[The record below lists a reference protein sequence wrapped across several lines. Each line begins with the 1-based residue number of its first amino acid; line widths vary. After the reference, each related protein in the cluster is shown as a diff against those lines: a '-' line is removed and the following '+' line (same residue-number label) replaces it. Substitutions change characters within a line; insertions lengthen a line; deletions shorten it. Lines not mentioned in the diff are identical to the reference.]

1 MKQIVALFAALLM
14 AVTTSFPTYG
24 RLPVAFGADKGIIRK
39 RLFDADWQFSQDS
52 TTWRTV
58 NLPHDWSIEGDFDKD
73 APAGHDGAYLPTGK
87 GWYRKQFKV
96 ESLEFREKKLRLYF
110 EGVYMNAEVY
120 VNGRQTESHQASLN
134 GRGAKDEGKA
144 NGQKAGGHPY
154 GYSSFFVDITP
165 YAMIGQNEVEVR
177 VDNSHQKNCRWYSG
191 SGIYRHV
198 WLLTTP
204 KRYIDE
210 WSVNVATPNIH
221 TVEIKAEV
229 VMEDGSRKPIEKTIH
244 VENPHLWSP
253 EDPYLYHTTIEAEG
267 DVVPVTYGIRTIEY
281 SAEKG
286 LLLNGQ
292 PIVLN
297 GGCVH
302 HDNGILGA
310 RAFDAAEYRR
320 VRLLKEAGF
329 NAIRTSHNPP
339 SETFLRACD
348 ELGLLVIDEAFDGW
362 RDKKNTYDYSTLI
375 DKWWQEDIKA
385 MVLRDRNHP
394 SVFCWSTGNE
404 VIERKKIEVVKTAH
418 NLNTLCR
425 QLDPQKRPVTSALCA
440 WDPEW
445 DIYDPLAA
453 EHDIVGYNYMIHKS
467 QSDHERV
474 PTRVMVQTESYSR
487 DTWRNYRKVQD
498 EPWVIGDFVWTAIDY
513 LGESGIGRW
522 YYEGEPAK
530 EPWEAPMFPNHAAY
544 CGDIDLTGQRKPIS
558 HYRSMLWNSLTP
570 NPSPK
575 GEGSIYMAVRE
586 PDGYYGKIKTTMWSV
601 WPTYESWTWP
611 GHEGKNIDVEVYSHE
626 PKVRLYL
633 NDQLIGEK
641 EVAQGMATFTLPYQP
656 GTLRAERLRERQ
668 RVGASAG
675 MGDGTSGMAGEETV
689 ALQTADEAKVIRLT
703 ADRTTLK
710 ADGQDLAFITV
721 ELTDAQGILNPLAA
735 NELTATV
742 SGSATL
748 IGFGN
753 ADIKDCDRYTDST
766 HKAWKGRALLVVRSI
781 GKKGKATITVQG
793 KGLKTA
799 RVNLS
804 FSSSF

>member
-14 AVTTSFPTYG
+14 AVTASGARSVHRDVFP
-24 RLPVAFGADKGIIRK
+24 RKNEGIARK
-39 RLFDADWQFSQDS
+39 QLFDADWQFSQDS
-52 TTWRTV
+52 TKWRTV

-73 APAGHDGAYLPTGK
+73 APSGNDGAYLPTGK
-87 GWYRKQFKV
+87 GWYRKQFRV
-96 ESLEFREKKLRLYF
+96 ESLEFQDKKLRLYF

-120 VNGRQTESHQASLN
+120 V
-134 GRGAKDEGKA
+134 

-165 YAMIGQNEVEVR
+165 YEKIGQNEVEVR
-177 VDNSHQKNCRWYSG
+177 VDNSQQKNCRWYSG

-198 WLLTTP
+198 WLLTTG

-210 WSVNVATPNIH
+210 WSVSVANPDIH
-221 TVEIKAEV
+221 TVEIKADV
-229 VMEDGSRKPIEKTIH
+229 VMEDGTRKPIEKTIH

-253 EDPYLYHTTIEAEG
+253 DDPYLYHTTIEAEG

-286 LLLNGQ
+286 LLLNGK

-302 HDNGILGA
+302 HDNGIIGA
-310 RAFDAAEYRR
+310 AAFDAAEYRR

-362 RDKKNTYDYSTLI
+362 RDKKNDYDYSTLI
-375 DKWWQEDIKA
+375 DQWWQEDIKA

-440 WDPEW
+440 WDNDW

-467 QSDHERV
+467 QGDHERV
-474 PTRVMVQTESYSR
+474 PSRVMVQTESYPR
-487 DTWRNYRKVQD
+487 DAWQNYRKVMD

-513 LGESGIGRW
+513 LGESGIGRS
-522 YYEGEPAK
+522 YYEGEPAG
-530 EPWEAPMFPNHAAY
+530 EHWQGSMFPNHAAY

-558 HYRSMLWNSLTP
+558 HYREMLWRKTVDMPEHEWKDGQLSSTP
-570 NPSPK
+570 IEDD
-575 GEGSIYMAVRE
+575 GLYMAVRE

-611 GHEGKNIDVEVYSHE
+611 GHEGKNIDVE
-626 PKVRLYL
+626 LYTKDPQVKLFL
-633 NDQLIGEK
+633 NDKLIDTKNVSQDTEFK
-641 EVAQGMATFTLPYQP
+641 AVFTVPYEA
-656 GTLRAERLRERQ
+656 GTLRAQTCWGRIKTL
-668 RVGASAG
+668 S
-675 MGDGTSGMAGEETV
+675 
-689 ALQTADEAKVIRLT
+689 TADEAKTIRLT

-721 ELTDAQGILNPLAA
+721 ELTDGNGIVNLTAN
-735 NELTATV
+735 NELTASV
-742 SGSATL
+742 SGPATL

-766 HKAWKGRALLVVRSI
+766 HKAWKGRALLVVRST
-781 GKKGKATITVQG
+781 GKKGRAAITLQG
-793 KGLKTA
+793 KGLKAA
-799 RVNLS
+799 RINLS
-804 FSSSF
+804 FNN

>member
-1 MKQIVALFAALLM
+1 MRKRMKQIVALFAALLM
-14 AVTTSFPTYG
+14 AVST
-24 RLPVAFGADKGIIRK
+24 LGARQGIVRK
-39 RLFDADWQFSQDS
+39 HLFDADWQFSRDS
-52 TTWRTV
+52 IKWRTV

-87 GWYRKQFKV
+87 GWYSKKFKV
-96 ESLEFREKKLRLYF
+96 LEGSSVPSGRAESSEFNDKKLRLYF

-120 VNGRQTESHQASLN
+120 V
-134 GRGAKDEGKA
+134 

-165 YAMIGQNEVEVR
+165 YLKFKNSKIKELKNEELNEVVVK
-177 VDNSHQKNCRWYSG
+177 VDNSQQKNCRWYSG

-204 KRYIDE
+204 RRYIDE
-210 WSVNVATPNIH
+210 WSVSVTTPDIH

-229 VMEDGSRKPIEKTIH
+229 VMEDGTRKPIEKTIH

-253 EDPYLYHTTIEAEG
+253 EDPFLYHTTIEAEG
-267 DVVPVTYGIRTIEY
+267 DVVPVTYGIRTIDY

-286 LLLNGQ
+286 LLLNGK

-310 RAFDAAEYRR
+310 AAFDAAEYRR

-329 NAIRTSHNPP
+329 NAVRTSHNPP

-362 RDKKNTYDYSTLI
+362 REKKNDYDYSTLI
-375 DKWWQEDIKA
+375 DQWWQEDIKA

-474 PTRVMVQTESYSR
+474 PTRVMVQTESYPR
-487 DTWRNYRKVQD
+487 DAWQNYRKVMD

-522 YYEGEPAK
+522 YYDGEPAG
-530 EPWEAPMFPNHAAY
+530 EPWQSPMFPNHAAY

-558 HYRSMLWNSLTP
+558 HYRSMLYNMD
-570 NPSPK
+570 
-575 GEGSIYMAVRE
+575 GERLRVGDGTSGMQLYMAVRE

-611 GHEGKNIDVEVYSHE
+611 GHEGKNIDVEVYSHY

-633 NDQLIGEK
+633 NDQLVGEK
-641 EVAQGMATFTLPYQP
+641 ETSECKAVFTLPYQP
-656 GTLRAERLRERQ
+656 GTLRAEAALPPTGEKATGRRATLGNAGR
-668 RVGASAG
+668 GAI
-675 MGDGTSGMAGEETV
+675 T
-689 ALQTADEAKVIRLT
+689 LQTADEAKTIRLT

-721 ELTDAQGILNPLAA
+721 ELTDAGGIVNPTAN
-735 NELTATV
+735 NELTASV
-742 SGSATL
+742 SGPATL

-753 ADIKDCDRYTDST
+753 ADIKDSDRYTDST
-766 HKAWKGRALLVVRSI
+766 HKAWKGRALLVVRST
-781 GKKGKATITVQG
+781 GKKGRATITLQG

-804 FSSSF
+804 FQ

>member
-1 MKQIVALFAALLM
+1 MKKFVSLCAALLM
-14 AVTTSFPTYG
+14 AVT
-24 RLPVAFGADKGIIRK
+24 AFGANHGITRK
-39 RLFDADWQFSQDS
+39 QLFDANWQFSQDS
-52 TTWRTV
+52 TRWRMV
-58 NLPHDWSIEGDFDKD
+58 NLPHDWSIECDFDKD
-73 APAGHDGAYLPTGK
+73 TPSGHDGAYLPTGK
-87 GWYRKQFKV
+87 GWYRKTFTLGKNLQDKTM
-96 ESLEFREKKLRLYF
+96 RLYF

-120 VNGRQTESHQASLN
+120 VNGHR
-134 GRGAKDEGKA
+134 
-144 NGQKAGGHPY
+144 AGGHPY
-154 GYSSFFVDITP
+154 GYSSFFADVTP
-165 YAMIGQNEVEVR
+165 YVKMGQNEVEVR
-177 VDNSHQKNCRWYSG
+177 VDNSQQKNCRWYSG

-198 WLLTTP
+198 WLLTTG

-210 WSVNVATPNIH
+210 WSVSVATPDIH
-221 TVEIKAEV
+221 HVKINAEV
-229 VMEDGSRKPIEKTIH
+229 VMEDGSRKPISKNID
-244 VENPHLWSP
+244 VEQPRLWSP
-253 EDPYLYHTTIEAEG
+253 ENPYLYHTTIEAEG

-286 LLLNGQ
+286 LLLNGR
-292 PIVLN
+292 PILLN

-310 RAFDAAEYRR
+310 AAFDAAEYRR

-339 SETFLRACD
+339 SETFLKACD

-362 RDKKNTYDYSTLI
+362 RDKKNEYDYSMLI
-375 DKWWQEDIKA
+375 DQWWQEDIKA
-385 MVLRDRNHP
+385 MILRDRNHP

-418 NLNTLCR
+418 NLNTLCH

-474 PTRVMVQTESYSR
+474 PDRVMMQTESYSR

-530 EPWEAPMFPNHAAY
+530 ESWEGPMFPNHAAY
-544 CGDIDLTGQRKPIS
+544 CGDIDLVGHRKPIS
-558 HYRSMLWNSLTP
+558 HYRSMLWNQD
-570 NPSPK
+570 
-575 GEGSIYMAVRE
+575 GEQLYMAVRE

-611 GHEGKNIDVEVYSHE
+611 GHEDKNIDVEVYSHY
-626 PKVRLYL
+626 PKVSLYL
-633 NDQLIGEK
+633 NNRLVGEK
-641 EVAQGMATFTLPYQP
+641 EVTQGMATFTLPYQF
-656 GTLRAERLRERQ
+656 GVLRAE
-668 RVGASAG
+668 AG
-675 MGDGTSGMAGEETV
+675 GKNVT
-689 ALQTADEAKVIRLT
+689 LQTAGEAEAIRLT
-703 ADRTTLK
+703 TDRTTLK

-721 ELTDAQGILNPLAA
+721 ELTDAHGILNPISS
-735 NELTATV
+735 NELTACV

-753 ADIKDCDRYTDST
+753 ADIKDCDRYTDNT
-766 HKAWKGRALLVVRSI
+766 HKAWKGRALLVVRST
-781 GKKGKATITVQG
+781 GKKGKATISVQG
-793 KGLKTA
+793 KSLKTA
-799 RVNLS
+799 HVNLT
-804 FSSSF
+804 FDHIK

>member
-1 MKQIVALFAALLM
+1 MKRIATIFASLL
-14 AVTTSFPTYG
+14 AITAQAQTKT
-24 RLPVAFGADKGIIRK
+24 
-39 RLFDADWQFSQDS
+39 LFDSDWQF
-52 TTWRTV
+52 TRNGKTINV

-87 GWYRKQFKV
+87 GVYSKKFKV
-96 ESLEFREKKLRLYF
+96 ESGELKDKKLRLYF

-120 VNGRQTESHQASLN
+120 V
-134 GRGAKDEGKA
+134 

-165 YAMIGQNEVEVR
+165 YAKIGQNEVEVR
-177 VDNSHQKNCRWYSG
+177 VDNSQQKNCRWYSG

-198 WLLTTP
+198 WLLTTG

-210 WSVNVATPNIH
+210 WSVNVATPDIH

-229 VMEDGSRKPIEKTIH
+229 VMEDGTRKPIEKTIH

-253 EDPYLYHTTIEAEG
+253 EDPYLYHTTIEADG

-286 LLLNGQ
+286 LLLNGK

-310 RAFDAAEYRR
+310 AAFDAAEYRR

-375 DKWWQEDIKA
+375 DQWWQEDIKA

-394 SVFCWSTGNE
+394 CVFCWSIGNE

-418 NLNTLCR
+418 NLATLCR
-425 QLDPQKRPVTSALCA
+425 QLDPQHRPVTSALCA

-474 PTRVMVQTESYSR
+474 PSRVMVQTESYSR

-498 EPWVIGDFVWTAIDY
+498 EPWVIGDFVWTAMDY

-544 CGDIDLTGQRKPIS
+544 CGDIDLIGQRKPIS
-558 HYRSMLWNSLTP
+558 HYRSILYN
-570 NPSPK
+570 K
-575 GEGSIYMAVRE
+575 EGEQLYMAVRE
-586 PDGYYGKIKTTMWSV
+586 PDGYYGKIHTTMWSV

-611 GHEGKNIDVEVYSHE
+611 GHEGKNIDVEVYSHY

-633 NDQLIGEK
+633 NDQLVGEK

-656 GTLRAERLRERQ
+656 GTLRAE
-668 RVGASAG
+668 
-675 MGDGTSGMAGEETV
+675 AGEEKV
-689 ALQTADEAKVIRLT
+689 SLKTAGEAKTIRLT
-703 ADRTTLK
+703 ADRTMLK

-721 ELTDAQGILNPLAA
+721 ELTDGNGIVNLTAN
-735 NELTATV
+735 NELTASV
-742 SGSATL
+742 SGPATL

-753 ADIKDCDRYTDST
+753 ADIRDCDRYTDST
-766 HKAWKGRALLVVRSI
+766 HKAWKGRALLVVRNT
-781 GKKGKATITVQG
+781 GKKGKATVTVQG
-793 KGLKTA
+793 KNLKSS
-799 RVNLS
+799 RISLS
-804 FSSSF
+804 FN

>member
-14 AVTTSFPTYG
+14 AATSY
-24 RLPVAFGADKGIIRK
+24 GADKGIIRK
-39 RLFDADWQFSQDS
+39 RLFDADWQFSKDS

-87 GWYRKQFKV
+87 GWYKKQFRV
-96 ESLEFREKKLRLYF
+96 ESLALREKKLRLYF

-120 VNGRQTESHQASLN
+120 V
-134 GRGAKDEGKA
+134 

-165 YAMIGQNEVEVR
+165 YAKIGQNEIEVR
-177 VDNSHQKNCRWYSG
+177 VDNSQQKNCRWYSG

-198 WLLTTP
+198 WLLTTG

-210 WSVNVATPNIH
+210 WSVNVATPDIH

-229 VMEDGSRKPIEKTIH
+229 VMEDGTRKPIEKTIH

-286 LLLNGQ
+286 LLLNGK

-329 NAIRTSHNPP
+329 NAMRTSHNPP

-474 PTRVMVQTESYSR
+474 PSRVMVQTESYSR

-544 CGDIDLTGQRKPIS
+544 CGDIDLIGQRKPIS
-558 HYRSMLWNSLTP
+558 HYRSMLWN
-570 NPSPK
+570 K
-575 GEGSIYMAVRE
+575 DGEQLYMAVRE

-611 GHEGKNIDVEVYSHE
+611 GHEGKNIDVEVYSHY

-633 NDQLIGEK
+633 NDQLVGEK

-656 GTLRAERLRERQ
+656 GTLRAE
-668 RVGASAG
+668 
-675 MGDGTSGMAGEETV
+675 AGEKTV
-689 ALQTADEAKVIRLT
+689 SLQTADEAKAIRLT
-703 ADRTTLK
+703 TDRTTLK

-721 ELTDAQGILNPLAA
+721 ELTDGNGTVNLTAN
-735 NELTATV
+735 NELTASV

-766 HKAWKGRALLVVRSI
+766 HKAWKGRALLVVRST

-799 RVNLS
+799 RVNL
-804 FSSSF
+804 

>member
-14 AVTTSFPTYG
+14 AVT
-24 RLPVAFGADKGIIRK
+24 AFGANQDLARK
-39 RLFDADWQFSQDS
+39 QLFDADWQFSQDS
-52 TTWRTV
+52 TKWRTV

-73 APAGHDGAYLPTGK
+73 APAGHDGAFLPTGK
-87 GWYRKQFKV
+87 GWYKKQFKV
-96 ESLEFREKKLRLYF
+96 ESLELREKKLRLYF

-120 VNGRQTESHQASLN
+120 VNGQR
-134 GRGAKDEGKA
+134 
-144 NGQKAGGHPY
+144 AGGHPY

-165 YAMIGQNEVEVR
+165 YVKIGQNEVEVR
-177 VDNSHQKNCRWYSG
+177 VDNSQQKNCRWYSG

-210 WSVNVATPNIH
+210 WSVNVANPDIH

-229 VMEDGSRKPIEKTIH
+229 VMEDGTRKPIEKTIH

-253 EDPYLYHTTIEAEG
+253 EDPFLYHTTIEAEG

-286 LLLNGQ
+286 LLLNGK

-310 RAFDAAEYRR
+310 CAFDAAEYRR

-329 NAIRTSHNPP
+329 NAMRTSHNPP

-362 RDKKNTYDYSTLI
+362 RDKKNDYDYSTLI

-394 SVFCWSTGNE
+394 CVFCWSTGNE

-453 EHDIVGYNYMIHKS
+453 EHDIVGSNYMIHKS
-467 QSDHERV
+467 LSDHERV
-474 PTRVMVQTESYSR
+474 PSRVMVQTESYSR

-530 EPWEAPMFPNHAAY
+530 EPWEGPMFPNHAAY
-544 CGDIDLTGQRKPIS
+544 CGDIDLIGQRKPIS
-558 HYRSMLWNSLTP
+558 HYRSMLWN
-570 NPSPK
+570 K
-575 GEGSIYMAVRE
+575 EGEQLYMAVRE
-586 PDGYYGKIKTTMWSV
+586 PDGYLGKIHTTMWSV

-656 GTLRAERLRERQ
+656 GILRAE
-668 RVGASAG
+668 GG
-675 MGDGTSGMAGEETV
+675 KETV
-689 ALQTADEAKVIRLT
+689 SLQTAAETNTIRLT

-721 ELTDAQGILNPLAA
+721 ELTDGNGIVNLTAN
-735 NELTATV
+735 NELTASV
-742 SGSATL
+742 SGPATL

-766 HKAWKGRALLVVRSI
+766 HKAWKGRALLVVRST

-799 RVNLS
+799 RVDLS
-804 FSSSF
+804 FTSSPSPVRGRQ

>member
-1 MKQIVALFAALLM
+1 MKQIVFFFAALLM
-14 AVTTSFPTYG
+14 AITAYG
-24 RLPVAFGADKGIIRK
+24 ANHGIIRK
-39 RLFDADWQFSQDS
+39 QLYDADWQFSQDS
-52 TTWRTV
+52 TNWRVV

-87 GWYRKQFKV
+87 GWYRKEFIIHDSQFLV
-96 ESLEFREKKLRLYF
+96 EKKLRLYF

-120 VNGRQTESHQASLN
+120 LN
-134 GRGAKDEGKA
+134 GH
-144 NGQKAGGHPY
+144 KAGGHPY

-165 YAMIGQNEVEVR
+165 YVKVGQNEIEVR
-177 VDNSHQKNCRWYSG
+177 VDNSQQKNCRWYSG

-198 WLLTTP
+198 WLLTTG
-204 KRYIDE
+204 KRYIDD
-210 WSVNVATPNIH
+210 WSVNVTTPDIH
-221 TVEIKAEV
+221 HVEIKAEV
-229 VMEDGSRKPIEKTIH
+229 VMEDGSRKPVSKQIN
-244 VENPHLWSP
+244 VEQPRLWSP

-267 DVVPVTYGIRTIEY
+267 DAVPVTYGIRTIKY
-281 SAEKG
+281 SAENG
-286 LLLNGQ
+286 LLLNEKA
-292 PIVLN
+292 IVLN

-310 RAFDAAEYRR
+310 SAFDAAEYRR
-320 VRLLKEAGF
+320 VRLLKESGF

-474 PTRVMVQTESYSR
+474 PSRVMIQTESYSR
-487 DTWRNYRKVQD
+487 DTWRNYRKTQD

-558 HYRSMLWNSLTP
+558 HYRSMLWN
-570 NPSPK
+570 K
-575 GEGSIYMAVRE
+575 DGEQLYMAVRE

-611 GHEGKNIDVEVYSHE
+611 GHEGKNIDVEVYSHY

-633 NDQLIGEK
+633 NDQFIGEK
-641 EVAQGMATFTLPYQP
+641 EVTQGMATFTLPYQP
-656 GTLRAERLRERQ
+656 GTLRAE
-668 RVGASAG
+668 G
-675 MGDGTSGMAGEETV
+675 GEETV
-689 ALQTADEAKVIRLT
+689 SLKTANEAKNIRLT

-710 ADGQDLAFITV
+710 ADGQDLAFITI
-721 ELTDAQGILNPLAA
+721 ELTDGNGNVNLTAN
-735 NELTATV
+735 NELTASV
-742 SGSATL
+742 SGNATL

-753 ADIKDCDRYTDST
+753 ADIKDCDRYTDNT
-766 HKAWKGRALLVVRSI
+766 HKVWKGRALLVVRST
-781 GKKGKATITVQG
+781 GKKGKATVLLQG
-793 KGLKTA
+793 KNLKSSRIT
-799 RVNLS
+799 LS
-804 FSSSF
+804 FDNKEQ

>member
-1 MKQIVALFAALLM
+1 MKLIATPTRGNFRTKFKKMVSLFAALVM
-14 AVTTSFPTYG
+14 AVT
-24 RLPVAFGADKGIIRK
+24 VFGANQGTARK
-39 RLFDADWQFSQDS
+39 QLFDADWQFSQDS
-52 TTWRTV
+52 TKWRTV
-58 NLPHDWSIEGDFDKD
+58 NLPHDWSIKGDFDKE
-73 APAGHDGAYLPTGK
+73 AAAGNDGAYLPTGK

-96 ESLEFREKKLRLYF
+96 ESSKFKDQRLRLYF

-120 VNGRQTESHQASLN
+120 
-134 GRGAKDEGKA
+134 A
-144 NGQKAGGHPY
+144 NGHRAGGHPY

-165 YAMIGQNEVEVR
+165 YMHEGQNIIEVS
-177 VDNSHQKNCRWYSG
+177 VDNSQQKNCRWYSG

-210 WSVNVATPNIH
+210 WSVNVATPDIH
-221 TVEIKAEV
+221 TVGINAEV
-229 VMEDGSRKPIEKTIH
+229 VMEDGSRKPVSKRID

-253 EDPYLYHTTIEAEG
+253 DDPYLYHTTIEAEG

-286 LLLNGQ
+286 LLLNGK

-310 RAFDAAEYRR
+310 SAFDAAEYRR

-362 RDKKNTYDYSTLI
+362 RDKKNDYDYSTLI
-375 DKWWQEDIKA
+375 DQWWQEDIKA

-394 SVFCWSTGNE
+394 CVFCWSTGNE

-418 NLNTLCR
+418 NLNTFCR

-453 EHDIVGYNYMIHKS
+453 EHDIVGYNYMIHMS

-474 PTRVMVQTESYSR
+474 PSRVMVQTESYPR
-487 DTWRNYRKVQD
+487 DAWQNYRKVQD

-522 YYEGEPAK
+522 YYQGDVPGEHWERPLY
-530 EPWEAPMFPNHAAY
+530 PWHAAY
-544 CGDIDLTGQRKPIS
+544 CGDIDLIGQRKPIS
-558 HYRSMLWNSLTP
+558 HYRSMLWHED
-570 NPSPK
+570 
-575 GEGSIYMAVRE
+575 GEQLYMAVRE
-586 PDGYYGKIKTTMWSV
+586 PDGYNGQVKTTLWGT
-601 WPTYESWTWP
+601 WPTFESWTWP
-611 GHEGKNIDVEVYSHE
+611 GHEGKNIDVEVYSRE
-626 PKVRLYL
+626 PKISLYL
-633 NDQLIGEK
+633 NDRLIEEK
-641 EVAQGMATFTLPYQP
+641 ETSECKAVFTLPYQP
-656 GTLRAERLRERQ
+656 GTLRAEVSSPHPIREGQ
-668 RVGASAG
+668 GGGSVS
-675 MGDGTSGMAGEETV
+675 
-689 ALQTADEAKVIRLT
+689 LQTADEAKAIRLSVS
-703 ADRTTLK
+703 APLHNREEKGVGLQ
-710 ADGQDLAFITV
+710 ADGQDLAFITI
-721 ELTDAQGILNPLAA
+721 ELTDEKGTLNPLAA

-753 ADIKDCDRYTDST
+753 ADIKDCDRYTDNT
-766 HKAWKGRALLVVRSI
+766 HKAWKGHALLVVRST

-793 KGLKTA
+793 KGLKPA
-799 RVNLS
+799 RVNVS
-804 FSSSF
+804 FN

>member
-1 MKQIVALFAALLM
+1 MKRIATIFASLL
-14 AVTTSFPTYG
+14 AITVQAQTKT
-24 RLPVAFGADKGIIRK
+24 
-39 RLFDADWQFSQDS
+39 LFDSGWQF
-52 TTWRTV
+52 TRNGKTINV

-87 GWYRKQFKV
+87 GVYRKQLKV
-96 ESLEFREKKLRLYF
+96 ESGELKDKKLRLYF

-120 VNGRQTESHQASLN
+120 V
-134 GRGAKDEGKA
+134 

-165 YAMIGQNEVEVR
+165 YAKIGQNEIEVR
-177 VDNSHQKNCRWYSG
+177 VDNSQQKNCRWYSG

-198 WLLTTP
+198 WLLTTG

-210 WSVNVATPNIH
+210 WSVNVATPDIH

-229 VMEDGSRKPIEKTIH
+229 VMEDGTRKPIEKTIH

-362 RDKKNTYDYSTLI
+362 RDKKNDYDYSTLI

-394 SVFCWSTGNE
+394 CVFCWSIGNE

-418 NLNTLCR
+418 NLATLCR

-474 PTRVMVQTESYSR
+474 PSRVMVQTESYSR

-544 CGDIDLTGQRKPIS
+544 CGDIDLVGQRKPIS
-558 HYRSMLWNSLTP
+558 HYRSMLYN
-570 NPSPK
+570 NE
-575 GEGSIYMAVRE
+575 GEQLYMAVRE
-586 PDGYYGKIKTTMWSV
+586 PDGYLGKIHTTMWSV

-656 GTLRAERLRERQ
+656 GKLRAE
-668 RVGASAG
+668 
-675 MGDGTSGMAGEETV
+675 AGEETV
-689 ALQTADEAKVIRLT
+689 SLQTANEAKAIRLI

-721 ELTDAQGILNPLAA
+721 ELTDADGTVNLTAN
-735 NELTATV
+735 NELTASV

-766 HKAWKGRALLVVRSI
+766 HKAWKGRALLVVRNI
-781 GKKGKATITVQG
+781 GKKGKATVIVQG
-793 KGLKTA
+793 KNLKPS
-799 RVNLS
+799 RISLS
-804 FSSSF
+804 FN

>member
-14 AVTTSFPTYG
+14 AVTT
-24 RLPVAFGADKGIIRK
+24 FGADKGIIRK
-39 RLFDADWQFSQDS
+39 RLFDADWQFSKDS

-87 GWYRKQFKV
+87 GWYSKKFRI
-96 ESLEFREKKLRLYF
+96 ENLELRDKKLRLYF

-120 VNGRQTESHQASLN
+120 VNGQR
-134 GRGAKDEGKA
+134 
-144 NGQKAGGHPY
+144 AGGHPY

-165 YAMIGQNEVEVR
+165 YAKIGQNEVEVR
-177 VDNSHQKNCRWYSG
+177 VDNSQQKNCRWYSG

-198 WLLTTP
+198 WLLTTG

-210 WSVNVATPNIH
+210 WSVSVATPDIH
-221 TVEIKAEV
+221 TVNIKAEV
-229 VMEDGSRKPIEKTIH
+229 VMEDGTHKPIEKTIH

-286 LLLNGQ
+286 LQLNGK

-310 RAFDAAEYRR
+310 AAFDAAEYRR

-394 SVFCWSTGNE
+394 SIFCWSTGNE

-418 NLNTLCR
+418 NLATLCR

-474 PTRVMVQTESYSR
+474 PNRVMVQTESYSR

-544 CGDIDLTGQRKPIS
+544 CGDIDLVGQRKPIS
-558 HYRSMLWNSLTP
+558 HYRSMLWN
-570 NPSPK
+570 K
-575 GEGSIYMAVRE
+575 DGEQLYMAVRE
-586 PDGYYGKIKTTMWSV
+586 PDGYYGKIHTTMWSV

-656 GTLRAERLRERQ
+656 GTLRA
-668 RVGASAG
+668 
-675 MGDGTSGMAGEETV
+675 MAGGESV
-689 ALQTADEAKVIRLT
+689 SLQTAGEATAIRLSVST
-703 ADRTTLK
+703 PLHNREGKGVGLQ

-721 ELTDAQGILNPLAA
+721 ELTDADGTVNLTAN
-735 NELTATV
+735 NELTASV
-742 SGSATL
+742 SGAATL

-766 HKAWKGRALLVVRSI
+766 HKAWKGRALLVIRST
-781 GKKGKATITVQG
+781 GKKGKASITVQG

-804 FSSSF
+804 LNK

>member
-1 MKQIVALFAALLM
+1 M
-14 AVTTSFPTYG
+14 
-24 RLPVAFGADKGIIRK
+24 
-39 RLFDADWQFSQDS
+39 
-52 TTWRTV
+52 V
-58 NLPHDWSIEGDFDKD
+58 NLPNDWSIECDFDKD
-73 APAGHDGAYLPTGK
+73 APSGHDGAYLPTGK
-87 GWYRKQFKV
+87 GWYRKTFTLGKNLQDKIM
-96 ESLEFREKKLRLYF
+96 RLYF

-120 VNGRQTESHQASLN
+120 VNGHR
-134 GRGAKDEGKA
+134 
-144 NGQKAGGHPY
+144 AGGHPY
-154 GYSSFFVDITP
+154 GYSSFFVNVTP
-165 YAMIGQNEVEVR
+165 YVKMGQNEVEVR
-177 VDNSHQKNCRWYSG
+177 VDNSQQKNCRWYSG

-198 WLLTTP
+198 WLLTTG

-210 WSVNVATPNIH
+210 WSVSVATPDIH
-221 TVEIKAEV
+221 HVKINAEV
-229 VMEDGSRKPIEKTIH
+229 VMEDGSRKPISKNID
-244 VENPHLWSP
+244 VEQPRLWSP
-253 EDPYLYHTTIEAEG
+253 ENPYLYHTTIEAEG

-286 LLLNGQ
+286 LLLNGR
-292 PIVLN
+292 PILLN

-310 RAFDAAEYRR
+310 AAFDAAEYRR

-339 SETFLRACD
+339 SETFLKACD

-362 RDKKNTYDYSTLI
+362 RDKKNEYDYSRLI
-375 DKWWQEDIKA
+375 DQWWQEDIKA

-474 PTRVMVQTESYSR
+474 PGRVMMQTESYSR

-530 EPWEAPMFPNHAAY
+530 EPWEGPMFPNHAAY
-544 CGDIDLTGQRKPIS
+544 CGDIDLVGHRKPIS
-558 HYRSMLWNSLTP
+558 HYRSMLWNQD
-570 NPSPK
+570 
-575 GEGSIYMAVRE
+575 GEQLYMAVRE

-611 GHEGKNIDVEVYSHE
+611 GHEDKNIDVEVYSHY
-626 PKVRLYL
+626 PKVSLYL
-633 NDQLIGEK
+633 NNRLVGEK
-641 EVAQGMATFTLPYQP
+641 EVTQGMATFTLPYQF
-656 GTLRAERLRERQ
+656 GVLRAE
-668 RVGASAG
+668 AG
-675 MGDGTSGMAGEETV
+675 GKNVT
-689 ALQTADEAKVIRLT
+689 LQTAGEAEAIRLT
-703 ADRTTLK
+703 TDRTTLK

-721 ELTDAQGILNPLAA
+721 ELTDAHGILNPISS
-735 NELTATV
+735 NELTACV

-753 ADIKDCDRYTDST
+753 ADIKDCDRYTDNT
-766 HKAWKGRALLVVRSI
+766 HKAWKGRALLVVRST
-781 GKKGKATITVQG
+781 GKKGKATISVQG
-793 KGLKTA
+793 KSLKTA
-799 RVNLS
+799 HVNLT
-804 FSSSF
+804 FDYIK